1 MRKTGLTAGLLV
13 TGVLGLTALSASA
26 MTPAEFQKSL
36 ETAARGNKP
45 GFTGFS
51 AQRGEQ
57 FFKEKHGNDWS
68 CSTCHTENPLAQ
80 GRHATTAKDIAPL
93 APLANPRRFT
103 DAAKVDKW
111 FKRNCNDVLNRACS
125 PLEQGDVLQY
135 LMSLR

>member
-1 MRKTGLTAGLLV
+1 MRKTKRTAGLLV
-13 TGVLGLTALSASA
+13 TGVLGLTALCASA
-26 MTPAEFQKSL
+26 MTPAEFQKGL
-36 ETAARGNKP
+36 EPAARASTP
-45 GFTGFS
+45 GFAGFS

-57 FFKEKHGNDWS
+57 FFKAKHGNDWS
-68 CSTCHTENPLAQ
+68 CATCHTENPLAH

-93 APLANPRRFT
+93 APLANPQRFT

-125 PLEQGDVLQY
+125 AQEQGDVLQY